1 MTLWVVMVAA
11 ALAQAP
17 GPAGLSERGP
27 RGDALDYG
35 EKPSIPG
42 FARWKGGCGDA
53 FPFNLQHPAG
63 WTVRGD
69 RRAFQRERTADGT
82 FLIRVSEDM
91 GSVHVLNRIATLKQG
106 RVASPLGTVTIGGQ
120 SVEVLGGGPRS
131 GYLLFAPHPWG
142 MAAVGY
148 FELAVSSTFGE
159 DLTMQILRSLEPV
172 RCE

>member
-1 MTLWVVMVAA
+1 MTQWIVMVAVM
-11 ALAQAP
+11 LAQGP
-17 GPAGLSERGP
+17 GPAGLRAPGP
-27 RGDALDYG
+27 RGDALDYS
-35 EKPSIPG
+35 ERPPVEG
-42 FARWKGGCGDA
+42 FVRWKGGCGDA

-69 RRAFQRERTADGT
+69 RRAVQRERAADGT

-91 GSVHVLNRIATLKQG
+91 GSVHVLNRIAMLKQS
-106 RVASPLGTVTIGGQ
+106 RVASPIGTVTTGGQ

-142 MAAVGY
+142 AAAVGY
-148 FELAVSSTFGE
+148 FELAVSSTFGQE
-159 DLTMQILRSLEPV
+159 LTMQILGSLEPV